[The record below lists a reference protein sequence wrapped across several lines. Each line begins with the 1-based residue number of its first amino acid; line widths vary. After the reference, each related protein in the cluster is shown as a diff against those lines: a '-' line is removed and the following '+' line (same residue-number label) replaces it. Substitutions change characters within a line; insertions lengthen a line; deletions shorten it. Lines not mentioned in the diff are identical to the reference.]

1 MFFFLIKDRNNE
13 NDFFIW
19 KSNTLI
25 NENQVPFDL
34 VSILKQGRYLIN
46 TNQEPNSYIYLWIL
60 NDNSCFK
67 HYKYNLNAKANFSVS
82 FSLKDFYENKYSRSK
97 KIMYAY
103 KDTNGESKASFDLK
117 VLKND
122 FNVNSLTI
130 SKEQFQLILSILTE
144 STGQLCESL
153 KVSNDFYFAIV

>member
-1 MFFFLIKDRNNE
+1 M
-13 NDFFIW
+13 
-19 KSNTLI
+19 
-25 NENQVPFDL
+25 
-34 VSILKQGRYLIN
+34 
-46 TNQEPNSYIYLWIL
+46 

-67 HYKYNLNAKANFSVS
+67 HYKYNLNAKASFSTS
-82 FSLKDFYENKYSRSK
+82 FSLRDFYENKYSRSK

-117 VLKND
+117 DLKND

-130 SKEQFQLILSILTE
+130 SNEQFKLILSILTE